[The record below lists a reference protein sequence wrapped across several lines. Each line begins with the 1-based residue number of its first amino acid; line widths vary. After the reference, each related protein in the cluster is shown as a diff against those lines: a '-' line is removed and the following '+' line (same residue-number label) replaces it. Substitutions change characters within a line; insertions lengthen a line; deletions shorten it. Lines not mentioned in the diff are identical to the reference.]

1 MDNPSSDRSYWNETA
16 SAPDFP
22 VLAGG
27 IGVDIAIVG
36 GGMVGISTARMLKDR
51 GLTVAVIEARKVGRQ
66 VTGKSTAKVTSQ
78 HSVIYQ
84 TLEKKFGHD
93 RARLYAEAQVAGME
107 KIRSLASQY
116 RIDCDIEPKPAYVYT
131 RDEKNVGTIEKEVET
146 TQRLGLPAELVRDI
160 GLPFAVRAAMRFDN
174 QAQFHPTKYV
184 AGLAQTIPGDGCHV
198 FEHSRAI
205 DWEPTRVAT
214 KGGTV
219 TARHVV
225 MATHLPLGQIGG
237 YYAMAHPYA
246 EPVLAAK
253 IRQAL
258 PGMYISMEDP
268 SHSIRSHTG
277 QNGETYAISGG
288 ASFKPGHIDQ
298 ERESCAE
305 MERWLSENFDIGPI
319 EYRWINEDYSSVDDA
334 PFVGWSS
341 SHGDRY
347 LVATG
352 FRAWG
357 ISNGTAAGMML
368 ADLATGQ
375 TNPWLAL
382 FDATRVKPVAGATQF
397 VQENLGVAKDLVG
410 GYLAS
415 KPKSFDE
422 LQPGEAAILKIDGA
436 NVAAFKDEDGNV
448 HAVSATCSHMGC
460 LVGWNETDRT
470 WDCPCHGS
478 RFELSGDVIH
488 GPATKPLGS
497 RVTG

>member
-1 MDNPSSDRSYWNETA
+1 MGDLSRDRSYWNATA

-66 VTGKSTAKVTSQ
+66 VTGKSTAKVTAQ

-93 RARLYAEAQVAGME
+93 RARLYADAQVAGME

-131 RDEKNVGTIEKEVET
+131 RDEKNVETIEKEVET

-205 DWEPTRVAT
+205 DWEPTRVTT

-237 YYAMAHPYA
+237 YYTEVHPYA
-246 EPVLAAK
+246 ETRPC
-253 IRQAL
+253 
-258 PGMYISMEDP
+258 
-268 SHSIRSHTG
+268 G
-277 QNGETYAISGG
+277 QDRPRASG
-288 ASFKPGHIDQ
+288 H
-298 ERESCAE
+298 
-305 MERWLSENFDIGPI
+305 
-319 EYRWINEDYSSVDDA
+319 
-334 PFVGWSS
+334 
-341 SHGDRY
+341 
-347 LVATG
+347 
-352 FRAWG
+352 
-357 ISNGTAAGMML
+357 
-368 ADLATGQ
+368 
-375 TNPWLAL
+375 
-382 FDATRVKPVAGATQF
+382 
-397 VQENLGVAKDLVG
+397 
-410 GYLAS
+410 
-415 KPKSFDE
+415 
-422 LQPGEAAILKIDGA
+422 
-436 NVAAFKDEDGNV
+436 V
-448 HAVSATCSHMGC
+448 HQS
-460 LVGWNETDRT
+460 
-470 WDCPCHGS
+470 
-478 RFELSGDVIH
+478 
-488 GPATKPLGS
+488 
-497 RVTG
+497 